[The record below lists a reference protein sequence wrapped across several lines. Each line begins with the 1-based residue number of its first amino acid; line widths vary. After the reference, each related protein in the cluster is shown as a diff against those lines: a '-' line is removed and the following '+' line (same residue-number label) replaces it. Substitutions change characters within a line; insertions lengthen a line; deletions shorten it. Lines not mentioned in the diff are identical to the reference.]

1 MGKTFQEIDT
11 FVRDALNHVIRDEQV
26 QAETTETAI
35 TALQGQ
41 KRKANEELEMLLED
55 ERRQPITHNHYH
67 AHHVQK
73 SPQESTRAL
82 IRKAMVDCTDQD

>member
-26 QAETTETAI
+26 Q
-35 TALQGQ
+35 GQ
-41 KRKANEELEMLLED
+41 KRKVNEELEMPLED